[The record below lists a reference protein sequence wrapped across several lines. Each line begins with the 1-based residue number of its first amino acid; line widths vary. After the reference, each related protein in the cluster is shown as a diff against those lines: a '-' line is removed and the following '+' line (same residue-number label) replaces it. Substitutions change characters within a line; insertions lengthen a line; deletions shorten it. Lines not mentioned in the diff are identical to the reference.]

1 MKITHLLYIDDLKVF
16 SSSQT
21 KLNTVLRSTCAAM
34 NDIELQ
40 WNPKK
45 CNTIHVKRGV
55 LVHDAAGLKLD
66 QTSVVQSIKE
76 GSSYKFLGVCETVK
90 QDEKLALVSA
100 AKVYLQRLSVPWS
113 SPLSDVNRVIATKQF
128 ALPVLSYL
136 MWTQHW
142 PITELRV
149 VNREARKIIHENG
162 GKHPLSST
170 AVMYL
175 PRHLGG
181 RGLRSV
187 EREYKLTK
195 IKAAVKLYQNS
206 DPTIRTVQ
214 MFEERAVEKGHS
226 SLLTEAHKYAEELEI
241 SLSLRYPNPS
251 ITLARRPEV
260 EVEGMK
266 IKELLKRAM
275 IDKLQETI
283 KAENWHGR
291 LLTSRWKDEEL
302 SQDACFAWM
311 KDWSSAPTH
320 TVAGMIELY
329 EQLLPTKVYTTQK
342 TKTTQGDVSC
352 RLCGKEAETLPH
364 ILSGCS
370 TLAQSKYLDQHNAAL
385 KILFFEKC
393 KDLKLVEGVPPWYS
407 PVKPKPVYESDEG
420 KAFWDVAV
428 YAEHT
433 YVRANIIDARF
444 VDHKAKQV
452 WAVEM
457 SCPWI
462 DNRAKKVE
470 EKAIKYG
477 PLLLELKQQH
487 PGYKVQQC
495 NIIIDALGGWSKDV
509 EETMK
514 KLVGARSKC
523 VLEKMQKATISYS
536 LHIARYFKAAV
547 L

>member
-1 MKITHLLYIDDLKVF
+1 
-16 SSSQT
+16 
-21 KLNTVLRSTCAAM
+21 M
-34 NDIELQ
+34 NDIGLQ

-76 GSSYKFLGVCETVK
+76 GSSHKFLGVCETVK

-100 AKVYLQRLSVPWS
+100 AKVYLQRLPVIWS
-113 SPLSDVNRVIATKQF
+113 SPLSNVN
-128 ALPVLSYL
+128 
-136 MWTQHW
+136 W

-149 VNREARKIIHENG
+149 VDREARKIIHENG

-175 PRHLGG
+175 PRHLGR

-187 EREYKLTK
+187 VQEYKLTK
-195 IKAAVKLYQNS
+195 IKAAVKLYQNA

-226 SLLTEAHKYAEELEI
+226 SLLTEAHKHAEELEI
-241 SLSLRYPNPS
+241 SLSLRDPNPS

-260 EVEGMK
+260 EVEGTK

-311 KDWSSAPTH
+311 KDLSSAPTH

-352 RLCGKEAETLPH
+352 GLCGKEAETLPH
-364 ILSGCS
+364 ILSGCC
-370 TLAQSKYLDQHNAAL
+370 TLAPSKYLDRHNAAL

-407 PVKPKPVYESDEG
+407 PVQPIYESDEG
-420 KAFWDVAV
+420 KVFGMWR
-428 YAEHT
+428 YMQNTH
-433 YVRANIIDARF
+433 
-444 VDHKAKQV
+444 
-452 WAVEM
+452 M
-457 SCPWI
+457 
-462 DNRAKKVE
+462 
-470 EKAIKYG
+470 
-477 PLLLELKQQH
+477 LELIESMLVSWTTRQ
-487 PGYKVQQC
+487 
-495 NIIIDALGGWSKDV
+495 SKS
-509 EETMK
+509 
-514 KLVGARSKC
+514 G
-523 VLEKMQKATISYS
+523 Q
-536 LHIARYFKAAV
+536 
-547 L
+547 